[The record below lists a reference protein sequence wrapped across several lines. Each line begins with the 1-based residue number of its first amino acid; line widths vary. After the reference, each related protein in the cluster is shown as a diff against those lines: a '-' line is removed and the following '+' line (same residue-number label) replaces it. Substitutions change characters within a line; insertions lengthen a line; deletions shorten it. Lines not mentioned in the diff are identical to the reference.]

1 MENLTQLIEALLF
14 ASGSPKTRTEL
25 KDAIGGI
32 TQKQFDKAVDELMEK
47 YGKDSGIVLLSFN
60 NKLQFSSNHIY
71 GDRVAEIL
79 TPLKEKELSKVLL
92 EVLAIIAYKQPITK
106 SEVEDIKGSSS
117 DYAISILIKTDL
129 IKVVGYKN
137 AVGRPAL
144 FATTD
149 EFLKK
154 FQLENI
160 DELPDYEAVLAKLEE
175 LGDFYKPQ
183 SGLYRE
189 RDDLDAPTDNLDV
202 DNEDSRADEILKSV
216 NDDTIVDEFM
226 ENDEIPDFLDGEDY
240 NVIE

>member
-25 KDAIGGI
+25 REAIGGI
-32 TQKQFDKAVDELMEK
+32 TQKQFDKAIDELMEK
-47 YGKDSGIVLLSFN
+47 YDKDSGIVLLSFN

-129 IKVVGYKN
+129 IKVIGHKN

-183 SGLYRE
+183 TGLYRK
-189 RDDLDAPTDNLDV
+189 RDDLDEPIETDSIDV
-202 DNEDSRADEILKSV
+202 DARADEILKSV
-216 NDDTIVDEFM
+216 NDDTIVDEYM

>member
-47 YGKDSGIVLLSFN
+47 YDKDSGIVLLSFN

-129 IKVVGYKN
+129 IKVVGHKN

-183 SGLYRE
+183 AGLYRE
-189 RDDLDAPTDNLDV
+189 RDDFDEPTDIANTDA
-202 DNEDSRADEILKSV
+202 EGSRADEILKSV
-216 NDDTIVDEFM
+216 DDDTIVDEFM